1 MKCWVTLD
9 WHPNE
14 SWNRDLLLHFKY
26 PSFEKTNSNERIW
39 DESDS
44 SIVLMYVNG
53 LLEDNIPA
61 DLFNLLQSSDRFDD
75 FLEGKDPIELDLSL
89 SQVTSCVKSIQSSV
103 LDINLKSLI

>member
-9 WHPNE
+9 WHSNKP
-14 SWNRDLLLHFKY
+14 WDRTLLLHFEY
-26 PSFEKTNSNERIW
+26 PRFERTNSNERIW

-44 SIVLMYVNG
+44 SLELMYVDG
-53 LLEDNIPA
+53 PFEDSIPV

-89 SQVTSCVKSIQSSV
+89 SQITSCVKSIQSSV